1 VPHTLRALLGPDHR
15 VLLPASILGGGHG
28 ASAAV
33 SSGVMISTRK
43 LQGVAIDGEI
53 ATIGAGERWS
63 TVIARAAEHELLPI
77 AGSSPDVGVVG
88 YLLGGGLGPLA
99 RSHGFSSDYA
109 TEFTVVTGTGAIV
122 RADREHAPDLFFA
135 LRGGKYGFGVVM
147 EARVRLVPLRT
158 LYAGSIAFAP
168 GSAERALLA
177 WIDWTGTADPRVSTS
192 FLLAKGPNERSA
204 TLRFA
209 FPGSI
214 EEGEMLARAVRAF
227 APVQDDRLGPL
238 AVADIAR
245 IHEDPTE
252 PVIAFTQAAM
262 LSSIDH
268 RFATAL
274 VEATPSD
281 GPFVGCEIRHLGEAT
296 MRDVP
301 EGSAVGGRA
310 ARFALGAVAVGP
322 TAPTDGPPAG
332 DRMLRALEP
341 WIAAE
346 GNANFLSAPRGPK
359 ELATAWSAETIARLE
374 RIRRRYDPDGVFDHA

>member
-1 VPHTLRALLGPDHR
+1 
-15 VLLPASILGGGHG
+15 
-28 ASAAV
+28 
-33 SSGVMISTRK
+33 
-43 LQGVAIDGEI
+43 
-53 ATIGAGERWS
+53 
-63 TVIARAAEHELLPI
+63 
-77 AGSSPDVGVVG
+77 
-88 YLLGGGLGPLA
+88 
-99 RSHGFSSDYA
+99 
-109 TEFTVVTGTGAIV
+109 VT
-122 RADREHAPDLFFA
+122 
-135 LRGGKYGFGVVM
+135 

-177 WIDWTGTADPRVSTS
+177 WIDWTETADPRVSTS
-192 FLLAKGPNERSA
+192 FLLAHAPAAERLA
-204 TLRFA
+204 TIRFA
-209 FPGSI
+209 FPGAI
-214 EEGEMLARAVRAF
+214 EEGEALARAVRAF
-227 APVQDDRLGPL
+227 APVKDDRLGPL
-238 AVADIAR
+238 PAAEIAK

-252 PVIAFTQAAM
+252 PVVAFTQAAM
-262 LSSIDH
+262 LSAIDA
-268 RFATAL
+268 RFASAL
-274 VEATPSD
+274 VDATPAD
-281 GPFVGCEIRHLGEAT
+281 GPFVGCELRHLGEAT

-359 ELATAWSAETIARLE
+359 ELATAWSAGTIARLD